1 MDGRANAH
9 HLPRG
14 RDDQQRLAE
23 EDERHARREYGRAAA
38 TLGYAQLLEEATAS
52 PVLKPPKLLCGHDPR
67 PPAPSDTRHAVN
79 RHAHVWHVQVTVCVL
94 TPGLL
99 RCVCVLFLTSFLSVS
114 RRELSTRPPRVP
126 ARVPPAPGRGRVGT
140 RPRSRSHRA
149 GTSHDRYRREL
160 PTRRARP
167 RPRPGQRPGAPLA
180 GFRRIILEGMSR
192 RPDV

>member
-52 PVLKPPKLLCGHDPR
+52 PVLKPPKNSKAPVRTRSLTRSPTPDRPR
-67 PPAPSDTRHAVN
+67 RRRHTHAVN

-99 RCVCVLFLTSFLSVS
+99 RCVCVLFLTSFLSVFEN
-114 RRELSTRPPRVP
+114 RRAHWRIKSFHPPAGTR
-126 ARVPPAPGRGRVGT
+126 AGPPAPGRGRVGT
-140 RPRSRSHRA
+140 QPRSRSHRA

-167 RPRPGQRPGAPLA
+167 RPRPRASGRGA
-180 GFRRIILEGMSR
+180 
-192 RPDV
+192 

>member
-23 EDERHARREYGRAAA
+23 EDERHAHREYGRAAA

-52 PVLKPPKLLCGHDPR
+52 PVLKLPKLLLCGHDPTAR
-67 PPAPSDTRHAVN
+67 AERDTHAVN

-99 RCVCVLFLTSFLSVS
+99 RCVCVLLLTFSLCVEKSFHAHA
-114 RRELSTRPPRVP
+114 
-126 ARVPPAPGRGRVGT
+126 ARVARRGT
-140 RPRSRSHRA
+140 RQRGTPAGGSRKGGYGPLNPFLFSPQKKACALRSS
-149 GTSHDRYRREL
+149 L
-160 PTRRARP
+160 PHTLRVRKTK
-167 RPRPGQRPGAPLA
+167 QRKKVFLA
-180 GFRRIILEGMSR
+180 WIVSN
-192 RPDV
+192 

>member
-1 MDGRANAH
+1 VDGRANAH

-23 EDERHARREYGRAAA
+23 EDERHARREYGRAGA

-99 RCVCVLFLTSFLSVS
+99 RCVCVLFLTSFLSVVET
-114 RRELSTRPPRVP
+114 RVSTR
-126 ARVPPAPGRGRVGT
+126 
-140 RPRSRSHRA
+140 RSRPVPCA
-149 GTSHDRYRREL
+149 GPAGLHTGAGGRYRL
-160 PTRRARP
+160 S
-167 RPRPGQRPGAPLA
+167 
-180 GFRRIILEGMSR
+180 GFTHYPHHLILNSVIDPKG
-192 RPDV
+192 